1 MTMATLKIQYQELK
15 IQTAQSQ
22 LDQKLQL
29 LESGYGSQREV
40 LQTRIEKITEEVK
53 LLEEKIN
60 LATAACTV
68 ELMTQLN

>member
-1 MTMATLKIQYQELK
+1 MTMATLKIQYQEIK
-15 IQTAQSQ
+15 IQTIQSR

-40 LQTRIEKITEEVK
+40 LQVKIEKITEEVK